1 MPKKDLI
8 QLGITGVLAIVLILV
23 LGNVSK
29 KSQSISLRDSKNALP
44 KAIDLA
50 AVSANSIKPQPE
62 SRNLYALLEQQSNS
76 IELRRDP
83 FTAAAIISEK
93 SLHSEISL
101 TGILWDKLKPLAI
114 IDGNVVKKGQRV
126 GNKTIMDIKR
136 DRVILSDGQILS
148 EIRLID

>member
-8 QLGITGVLAIVLILV
+8 QLGITGVLVIVLILA

-29 KSQSISLRDSKNALP
+29 KSQPISTRNSKNAWP

-50 AVSANSIKPQPE
+50 EVSVNPRKPQPE
-62 SRNLYALLEQQSNS
+62 SRALYDLLEQRSNS
-76 IELRRDP
+76 IELKRDP
-83 FTAAAIISEK
+83 FTVSPIISEK

-148 EIRLID
+148 EIRLEH